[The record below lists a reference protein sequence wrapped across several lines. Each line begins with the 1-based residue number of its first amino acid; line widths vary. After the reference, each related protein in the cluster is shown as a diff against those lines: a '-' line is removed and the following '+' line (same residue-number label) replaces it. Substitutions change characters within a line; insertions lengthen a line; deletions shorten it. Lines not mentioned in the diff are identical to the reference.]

1 MNTKIRLALCAL
13 GVFVPAWVAVRAGD
27 LTPAQ
32 KTGKVLVLDTERTLE
47 GDIERQGEQYR
58 VRRSL
63 GELWVQRENVL
74 RLCRD
79 YPEAYAFLRTRAN
92 LRDPDEHLRLAR
104 WCQLHGLKN
113 EALLEVTEA
122 VRLRPQ
128 HAESQRLLRS
138 LQRTA
143 LINKESKS
151 TPTTQEADTAP
162 TAPAVDTESL
172 SVYVTRIQPLLM
184 NACASCHTT
193 GRGGAFKLTRTF
205 ENSLTNR
212 KITLQNL
219 AAVLARVSP
228 EQPQASAL
236 LQKAV
241 SVHGDMAQP
250 ALKGREAPA
259 YRTLENWVLTT
270 LENNPQLHE
279 QPGQAA
285 PASAQVT
292 KARSAHVA
300 FASDRPTALTE
311 SAKAAE
317 IPATPHD
324 GGAAGK
330 VLPPAT
336 STEPVDPFDPLIF
349 NRQAHPQKVEGAK
362 Q

>member
-143 LINKESKS
+143 LINK
-151 TPTTQEADTAP
+151 
-162 TAPAVDTESL
+162 
-172 SVYVTRIQPLLM
+172 
-184 NACASCHTT
+184 
-193 GRGGAFKLTRTF
+193 
-205 ENSLTNR
+205 
-212 KITLQNL
+212 
-219 AAVLARVSP
+219 
-228 EQPQASAL
+228 
-236 LQKAV
+236 
-241 SVHGDMAQP
+241 
-250 ALKGREAPA
+250 
-259 YRTLENWVLTT
+259 
-270 LENNPQLHE
+270 
-279 QPGQAA
+279 
-285 PASAQVT
+285 
-292 KARSAHVA
+292 
-300 FASDRPTALTE
+300 
-311 SAKAAE
+311 
-317 IPATPHD
+317 
-324 GGAAGK
+324 
-330 VLPPAT
+330 
-336 STEPVDPFDPLIF
+336 
-349 NRQAHPQKVEGAK
+349 
-362 Q
+362 